1 MANRQALEQLAE
13 WIKGSSYTV
22 LLTGAGLSTESG
34 IPDFRSQNGLWKNY
48 DPAYVSSID
57 ALEDHYDLFHEF
69 YSLRLQDVE
78 TCFPHQGYEVLS
90 RLQELNLIHA
100 IATQNVDG
108 FHLRSGGRNVHE
120 LHGSLS
126 KIYCHTCHKEHS
138 AAAFKE
144 GTACS
149 CGGKL
154 RPSIVLFGE
163 LLPEQVWQQAITAI
177 EQSNLVIVIGT
188 SLQVYPVNQ
197 LPSMTKG
204 KKVLINQE
212 PTAMDHLFDLS
223 IYSSA
228 KDSLVEIEDLI
239 IR

>member
-22 LLTGAGLSTESG
+22 LLTGAGMSTQSG

-48 DPAYVSSID
+48 DPAYVSSVD
-57 ALEDHYDLFHEF
+57 ALEDNYHLFHEF
-69 YSLRLQDVE
+69 YSLRLQEVE
-78 TCFPHQGYEVLS
+78 TRIPHQGYEVLS
-90 RLQELNLIHA
+90 RLQEQGLIHA

-108 FHLRSGGRNVHE
+108 FHLRSGSQNVYE
-120 LHGSLS
+120 LHGSLR
-126 KIYCHTCHKEHS
+126 KIYCHTCSQEHS
-138 AAAFKE
+138 IEAFKD

-163 LLPEQVWQQAITAI
+163 MLPEHIWQQAITAI
-177 EQSNLVIVIGT
+177 EQSDLVVVIGT

-197 LPSMTKG
+197 LPAITKG
-204 KKVLINQE
+204 KKVLINKE
-212 PTAMDHLFDLS
+212 PTAVDHLFDLS

-228 KDSLVEIEDLI
+228 KDSLLEVENLLVG
-239 IR
+239 